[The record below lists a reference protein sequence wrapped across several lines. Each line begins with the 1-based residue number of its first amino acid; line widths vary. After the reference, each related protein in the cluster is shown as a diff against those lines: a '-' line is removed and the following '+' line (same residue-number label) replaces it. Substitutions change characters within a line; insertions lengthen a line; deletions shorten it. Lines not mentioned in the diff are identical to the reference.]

1 LEEEAAEVE
10 VEVAAEGAEVE
21 VGVFVVHG
29 ARCAAVV
36 VTAEDAM
43 MHA

>member
-1 LEEEAAEVE
+1 LEEEAAE

-21 VGVFVVHG
+21 VGVVVVHG